1 MDIYCSRAFLC
12 VISSLYSLYT
22 LFIPSLYILL
32 YISVFYSLSTSACFY
47 LFDFIFQF
55 VTVTK
60 CHAFNANGVAG
71 NYTVHVS
78 RGDCVNADTKIKV
91 LTNDTSTGVSTVR
104 VENIRKTSS
113 GLYNISGQ
121 RVNKSHKGIVIGKH
135 KNSSIISTAC
145 PPLSLSDCKAP
156 ARQYLRRALRLSPCL
171 SVAE

>member
-1 MDIYCSRAFLC
+1 MFRKDKKRPWTLIVHGRFYA
-12 VISSLYSLYT
+12 LYPLYT
-22 LFIPSLYILL
+22 LFIHSTLYI
-32 YISVFYSLSTSACFY
+32 CF
-47 LFDFIFQF
+47 
-55 VTVTK
+55 
-60 CHAFNANGVAG
+60 
-71 NYTVHVS
+71 
-78 RGDCVNADTKIKV
+78 IKV
-91 LTNDTSTGVSTVR
+91 LTNDTSTRVSTVR

-135 KNSSIISTAC
+135 KNSSIISIAC